1 MTFTGAPRKGDEHM
15 ITNRFCKLLFAL
27 AVAAGIDSSA
37 LAGVLTPRTDINP
50 AVLYWQAFSLYPDL
64 PSDMKTELLA
74 DPPRLPAAD
83 AKEPLKKFDPMVDY
97 LRRAARMKV
106 PCDWGIDLSDGPA
119 TLMPNLVKI
128 RQAAQAVLM
137 RAHYALEAGRDRE
150 AAEELGAVLVLGRN
164 SGTDGTLVSTV
175 LAIAV
180 EDTVNRFVAGNFH
193 RFSPD
198 ALQSFL
204 EQVDVAPP
212 RPTIKHAMSIEKTAF
227 WEWFI
232 VKLEALRTTH
242 SNDGAQATQAARE
255 LLTSSLGSSSEV
267 DRIIENA
274 GNTPDSLIAYFRE
287 VEPFYAAVQ
296 NAGDATPSQ
305 LEREANTIRQIT
317 EGSSNQIAQFIFP
330 NVARARKNELGAIV
344 HAAMV
349 GAAVTLRLEGEE
361 AFGKLR
367 DPFGNGPFSL
377 RRLPAESGKV
387 AFELDSDLSQI
398 RTNSALKFTGDFSRK
413 SAGKVE

>member
-1 MTFTGAPRKGDEHM
+1 MNMTKKRFT
-15 ITNRFCKLLFAL
+15 KLLFVL
-27 AVAAGIDSSA
+27 TVAANIDSSA
-37 LAGVLTPRTDINP
+37 LADALTPRTDINP

-64 PSDMKTELLA
+64 PADTKKELLA

-137 RAHYALEAGRDRE
+137 RVHYALEAGRDRE
-150 AAEELGAVLVLGRN
+150 AVDELGAVLVLGRN
-164 SGTDGTLVSTV
+164 SGTDGTLVGTV

-180 EDTVNRFVAGNFH
+180 EDTVNRFVAANFN

-204 EQVDVAPP
+204 EQVDAAPP

-242 SNDGAQATQAARE
+242 SNDNAQAMQAARE
-255 LLTSSLGSSSEV
+255 LLTSSLGTSSEV
-267 DRIIENA
+267 DRIIGKA
-274 GNTPDSLIAYFRE
+274 GNTLDDLIAYFRE
-287 VEPFYAAVQ
+287 VEPFYAAIQ
-296 NAGDATPSQ
+296 MAADATPSQ
-305 LEREANTIRQIT
+305 LEREANTIRQLT
-317 EGSSNQIAQFIFP
+317 QGSSNQIAQVIFP
-330 NVARARKNELGAIV
+330 NVARARRNELGAIV

-349 GAAVTLRLEGEE
+349 RAAVTLRMEGED
-361 AFGKLR
+361 AFNNVR
-367 DPFGNGPFSL
+367 DPFGNVPFTL
-377 RRLPAESGKV
+377 RRLPAETGAV
-387 AFELDSDLSQI
+387 GFELDSGLSQI
-398 RTNSALKFTGDFSRK
+398 RTNTALKFIGDFSRK
-413 SAGKVE
+413 AAGKVE